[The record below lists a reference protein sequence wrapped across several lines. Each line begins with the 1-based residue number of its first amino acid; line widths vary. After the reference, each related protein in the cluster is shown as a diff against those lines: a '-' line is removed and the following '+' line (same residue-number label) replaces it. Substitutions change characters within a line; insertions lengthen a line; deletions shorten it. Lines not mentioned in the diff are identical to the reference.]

1 MTQIADPVKFRS
13 NVSTHL
19 EARIFP
25 KKGKYGKLNKAQK
38 ALICSNLEK
47 GIFNYCIK
55 KATAEKIVKK
65 WENATFVLLYTDRL
79 RTVFMNLG
87 NKDLVQKIIKKT
99 IKPHEV
105 AFMTHQE
112 MVPEQWSELIRLK
125 EERDTNKYEPNI
137 EAATDNFTCYKCL
150 SNKKEATKCTYYQL
164 QTRSADEP
172 MTTFVTCLNC
182 GNRWKC

>member
-1 MTQIADPVKFRS
+1 MPEIKDPVSFRNNIS
-13 NVSTHL
+13 SHL

-25 KKGKYGKLNKAQK
+25 KKGKYGKLKKKNRTLLCQ
-38 ALICSNLEK
+38 NLEK

-55 KATAEKIVKK
+55 KATIEKIVKK
-65 WENATFVLLYTDRL
+65 WENPTFVLMYTDRL
-79 RTVFMNLG
+79 RTVYINLA
-87 NKDLVQKIIKKT
+87 NNELVQKLINKK
-99 IKPHEV
+99 IKPHEI

-112 MVPEQWSELIRLK
+112 MVPERWSELIRLK

>member
-1 MTQIADPVKFRS
+1 MPEIKDPVSFRNNIS
-13 NVSTHL
+13 SHL

-25 KKGKYGKLNKAQK
+25 KKGKYGKLKKKNRTLLCQ
-38 ALICSNLEK
+38 NLEK

-55 KATAEKIVKK
+55 KATTEKIVKK
-65 WENATFVLLYTDRL
+65 WENPTFVLMYTDRL
-79 RTVFMNLG
+79 RTVYINLA
-87 NKDLVQKIIKKT
+87 NNELVQKLLNKK
-99 IKPHEV
+99 IKPHEI

-112 MVPEQWSELIRLK
+112 MVPERWSELIRLK